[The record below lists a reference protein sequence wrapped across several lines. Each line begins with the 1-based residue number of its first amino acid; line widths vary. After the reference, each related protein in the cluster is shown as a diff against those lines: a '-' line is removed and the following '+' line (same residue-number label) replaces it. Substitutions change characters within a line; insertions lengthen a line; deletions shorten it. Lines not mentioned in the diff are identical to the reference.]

1 MISEQAQKLRQE
13 LKDGRASKSRTDSG
27 AAAPNGGSNDLTLR
41 TTVQDAGGSAPV
53 VESVNHGHEER
64 SPQRNVRVAASEGAA
79 GSDQRGAKRSII
91 RARRPNRRPGE
102 DHAGAAASPETIEPV
117 REPEYGH
124 YLQVGNLEA
133 DGYVASRKP
142 DAPVA
147 QFSPLARSQ
156 TETERERRARKERER
171 RASKREEKGLPPY
184 EGKASAP
191 PQEKKPLLP
200 QGRKLSATEANALT
214 NPFAESME
222 DYFKYMD
229 QYLWNRQEHAGKSSG
244 EQPVWTNLDD
254 EEIAALTRVMMR
266 FGQHNAAAAAVVRGA
281 IEARDYIDVGMIF
294 VPRVQK
300 TVEIMRE
307 TAQPRAPRVRKEKS
321 A

>member
-1 MISEQAQKLRQE
+1 MAISEEAQKLREE
-13 LKDGRASKSRTDSG
+13 LRSGRASKSRTDG
-27 AAAPNGGSNDLTLR
+27 GTATPNGGSNDLTQR
-41 TTVQDAGGSAPV
+41 TTLQDAGGSPAV
-53 VESVNHGHEER
+53 IAGVDNRHEER
-64 SPQRNVRVAASEGAA
+64 SAQRDAGATTGERTA
-79 GSDQRGAKRSII
+79 GHDQRSAARSII
-91 RARRPNRRPGE
+91 RARRDHRRSGE
-102 DHAGAAASPETIEPV
+102 SLNGAVADPETTQSLSTTEHSGQI
-117 REPEYGH
+117 
-124 YLQVGNLEA
+124 GNLQA

-147 QFSPLARSQ
+147 VLPGMG

-171 RASKREEKGLPPY
+171 RAAKREEKGLPPVA
-184 EGKASAP
+184 EKPAP
-191 PQEKKPLLP
+191 KPLLP
-200 QGRKLSATEANALT
+200 QGKKLSATEANALT
-214 NPFAESME
+214 SPFAESME

-229 QYLWNRQEHAGKSSG
+229 QFLWSRQERAGKSSG
-244 EQPVWTNLDD
+244 EQPVWTNLDY

-307 TAQPRAPRVRKEKS
+307 TAQPRAPRVRKEKV

>member
-1 MISEQAQKLRQE
+1 MAISEEAQKLREE
-13 LKDGRASKSRTDSG
+13 LRSGRTGKSRADSG
-27 AAAPNGGSNDLTLR
+27 AAAPNGGSDDLALR
-41 TTVQDAGGSAPV
+41 TTLQNAGGSAATLPS
-53 VESVNHGHEER
+53 EHHRHEER
-64 SPQRNVRVAASEGAA
+64 SAQRDPGAPVGQGAA
-79 GSDQRGAKRSII
+79 GHDQRSAKRSII
-91 RARRPNRRPGE
+91 RARRDHRRPGE
-102 DHAGAAASPETIEPV
+102 SLDGAPANPETTESFSTTD
-117 REPEYGH
+117 H
-124 YLQVGNLEA
+124 YNQVGNLQA
-133 DGYVASRKP
+133 DGFVASRKP

-147 QFSPLARSQ
+147 VLPGMG

-171 RASKREEKGLPPY
+171 RAAKREEKGLPPVA
-184 EGKASAP
+184 EKPAP
-191 PQEKKPLLP
+191 KPLLP
-200 QGRKLSATEANALT
+200 QGKKLSATEANALT
-214 NPFAESME
+214 SPFAESME

-229 QYLWNRQEHAGKSSG
+229 QFLWSRQERAGKSSG

-300 TVEIMRE
+300 TVDIMRE